1 MGIFF
6 SPLDD
11 SGKWMVVYNKFK
23 NARSATSSSFLFF
36 VRVFLCS
43 GRVWHQIGIT
53 LQNDFFFGPSDKMR
67 TITGE
72 APFKNGFVIF
82 FEISLTGNIRFEI
95 PGNHVASFGSMAKQV
110 RDNCR

>member
-1 MGIFF
+1 M
-6 SPLDD
+6 
-11 SGKWMVVYNKFK
+11 K
-23 NARSATSSSFLFF
+23 
-36 VRVFLCS
+36 
-43 GRVWHQIGIT
+43 
-53 LQNDFFFGPSDKMR
+53 

-95 PGNHVASFGSMAKQV
+95 PRNHVASFGSMAKQV